1 MRIGLL
7 GAVFLI
13 LFTLKVMGLVSV
25 SWWIVVLP
33 LFVPLIIWLSILV
46 VGVLILAGTQLLI
59 FIMDLFSKNK

>member
-1 MRIGLL
+1 MKIGLL
-7 GAVFLI
+7 GAMFLI